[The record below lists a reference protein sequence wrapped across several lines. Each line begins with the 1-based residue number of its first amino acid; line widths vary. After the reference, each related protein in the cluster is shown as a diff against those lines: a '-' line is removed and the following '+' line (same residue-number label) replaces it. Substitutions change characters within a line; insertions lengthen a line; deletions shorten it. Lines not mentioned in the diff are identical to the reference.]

1 MQQKISLIKVIVV
14 LLILGAALA
23 AVAQRAGPSGTVV
36 PVCVKGNGQLR
47 MLTRDAA
54 TCRPPE
60 QMMDWVVGGEVTD
73 ITLGRGL
80 IGSREDG
87 EVQLELDPSVIQSC
101 GSCASGKVFA
111 GFDDGP
117 GSTPAGADAPTHG
130 DPLPVIRFLPVPAG
144 KYVVQAKLWV
154 SNTLDARLFVRCKL
168 SAGVD
173 FDWVEVTV
181 RECDSAALALT
192 VVHEFDADNHVTVGC
207 SDNALGSGT
216 EWNDLKLIAIEAAS
230 LSNVFLGGS

>member
-1 MQQKISLIKVIVV
+1 MYQKISLIKVVIM
-14 LLILGAALA
+14 LLLLGPTLV
-23 AVAQRAGPSGTVV
+23 AVAQRAGPSGTTV
-36 PVCVKGNGQLR
+36 PICVKRNGQLR
-47 MLTRDAA
+47 MLVGDG
-54 TCRPPE
+54 TCGPSE
-60 QMMDWVVGGEVTD
+60 QQMDWVVGGEVTD

-87 EVQLELDPSVIQSC
+87 EVQLELDPAVIQSC
-101 GSCASGKVFA
+101 GTCAGGKVFA

-117 GSTPAGADAPTHG
+117 GTTPQGADAPNHG
-130 DPLPVIRFLPVPAG
+130 DPLPGISFLPVPAG

-181 RECDSAALALT
+181 RERDSAALALT
-192 VVHEFDADNHVTVGC
+192 VVHEFDTDDGVVVGC

-216 EWNDLKLIAIEAAS
+216 EWNDLKITATEVS
-230 LSNVFLGGS
+230 DLSNVFLGGS